1 MARIGRRGSEP
12 EQAPT
17 GGGGG
22 HAPGPESEQ
31 QARYRLFEAVVENVN
46 DAVVVTGA
54 NLEPPGPRIVYVNP
68 AYTRMTGYRL
78 EEVIGRNP
86 GFLRGPD
93 TETDRAARAR
103 IRRALRRGEP
113 VREELLNFRK
123 DGTPFWVEISI
134 VPVRDAQG
142 RITHFASAQRET
154 TERRRMEDELR
165 AATRRLEAVIRA
177 WPLAFVALDSE
188 ARVELWNPAAERIF
202 GWTAEEVIG
211 RRLPTVPEDRW
222 HEVME
227 EEIGVALAG
236 GELRRRETVR
246 RRRDGSLIPVA
257 ISAAPWYD
265 ESGRVSGI
273 IAMLEDI
280 SERKEAQAALER
292 LRRELELI
300 LNAAAEGIYG
310 VNTEGRT
317 TFANP
322 AAARMVGR
330 TPEELIGQFQHD
342 LIHHTRPDGSPY
354 PAEDCPIY
362 AAYHDGEVHHV
373 DDEVF
378 WRKDGMSFPVEYTST
393 PIREDGWLTG
403 AVVTFRDISERK
415 RAEATQRF
423 LLEASRRLSGSLDVD
438 ATLRQVADLIVPERA
453 DYVMIH
459 LVDEKGEACTAAA
472 VHRDPEQ
479 SDLVHRAA
487 SALGAIARVLRSG
500 EPELVPEVSDDWL
513 RAAGGDPSLR
523 QVLDALRTRSL
534 MLVPLRARERVIGA
548 VTFGLTESRG
558 NYTGHDLDTAE
569 DLCGSAALALENA
582 RLFNDAQQAARIR
595 DEVLRIVAHD
605 LRNPLNTIL
614 LSAGVL
620 GELLGLAAEA
630 HPAEKR
636 QIDMIRRSV
645 HRADRL
651 IQDLLDV
658 ARVEARTL
666 AIQPEPQSATALVH
680 EAVDLHRTLAGEK
693 EIRIEAELPESLPQ
707 VNADHD
713 RILQVFSNLLDN
725 AIKFTPEGGRI
736 TVRAEPGVDEVVF
749 SVQDTGPGIPE
760 DQRARLFDPFW
771 QARRARRAGAGLG
784 LAIAR
789 GIVEAHGGR
798 IHVESEVG
806 KGTTMS
812 FTVPTSERRRQAA

>member
-1 MARIGRRGSEP
+1 MARIGRRGSGAEHVP
-12 EQAPT
+12 A

-22 HAPGPESEQ
+22 RAPGPESEQ
-31 QARYRLFEAVVENVN
+31 ARYRLLEAVVENVN
-46 DAVVVTGA
+46 DAVVVTDA

-93 TETDRAARAR
+93 DDRAARDR
-103 IRRALRRGEP
+103 IRAALQRGEP
-113 VREELLNFRK
+113 VREELLNYRK

-134 VPVRDAQG
+134 VPVRDAEG

-154 TERRRMEDELR
+154 TERRRMEEELR
-165 AATRRLEAVIRA
+165 SATRRLEAVIHV
-177 WPLAFVALDSE
+177 WPLAVVALDSE
-188 ARVELWNPAAERIF
+188 ARVQLWNPAAERIF
-202 GWTAEEVIG
+202 GWTADEVVG

-222 HEVME
+222 HEVLS

-246 RRRDGSLIPVA
+246 RRKDGSLIPVA
-257 ISAAPWYD
+257 ISAAPLYD
-265 ESGRVSGI
+265 GDGRVSGI
-273 IAMLEDI
+273 MAMLEDI
-280 SERKEAQAALER
+280 SERKQAQAALER

-300 LNAAAEGIYG
+300 LNTAAEGIYG
-310 VNTEGRT
+310 VDADGRT

-330 TPEELIGQFQHD
+330 TPEELIGQFQHE
-342 LIHHTRPDGSPY
+342 LIHHSRPDGSPY
-354 PAEDCPIY
+354 PADDCPIY

-378 WRKDGMSFPVEYTST
+378 WRKDGTSFPVEYTST
-393 PIREDGWLTG
+393 PIREDGWITG

-423 LLEASRRLSGSLDVD
+423 LLEASRRLSGSLDVET
-438 ATLRQVADLIVPERA
+438 TLHQVADLIVPERA
-453 DYVMIH
+453 DYIMIH
-459 LVDEKGEACTAAA
+459 LVDEQGKIRTAAA

-479 SDLVHRAA
+479 SDLVRRAGN
-487 SALGAIARVLRSG
+487 ALGAIARVLRSG

-513 RAAGGDPSLR
+513 RSASRDASQRSL
-523 QVLDALRTRSL
+523 LDALRTRSL
-534 MLVPLRARERVIGA
+534 MFVPLRARERVIGA
-548 VTFGLTESRG
+548 ITFGLTEPRG
-558 NYTGHDLDTAE
+558 RYTDQDLVIAE

-582 RLFNDAQQAARIR
+582 RLFRDAQQAARIR

-630 HPAEKR
+630 RPAEQR

-658 ARVEARTL
+658 ARVEAGTL
-666 AIQPEPQSATALVH
+666 AIEAEPQSAAALVH
-680 EAVDLHRTLAGEK
+680 EAVDLHRPLADEK
-693 EIRIEAELPESLPQ
+693 KIRIGAELPESLPQ
-707 VNADHD
+707 VSADHD
-713 RILQVFSNLLDN
+713 RILQVFSNLIDN

-749 SVQDTGPGIPE
+749 SVEDTGSGIPE
-760 DQRARLFDPFW
+760 DQRGHLFDPFW

-798 IHVESEVG
+798 MSVESEVG

-812 FTVPTSERRRQAA
+812 FTVPASERQRRAA